1 MLGVQFL
8 TLKKYGPMNKHV
20 IISQTRILLNSA
32 GFDDMEYT
40 ISLQGPTVIMGEH
53 MEEKI
58 TSELREEILKTGMKF
73 L

>member
-1 MLGVQFL
+1 
-8 TLKKYGPMNKHV
+8 MNKHE
-20 IISQTRILLNSA
+20 IISKTRILLNSA

-40 ISLQGPTVIMGEH
+40 ISLQGPTVIMHES

-58 TSELREEILKTGMKF
+58 TDELRKEILKTGMKF

>member
-1 MLGVQFL
+1 
-8 TLKKYGPMNKHV
+8 
-20 IISQTRILLNSA
+20 
-32 GFDDMEYT
+32 MEYT

-58 TSELREEILKTGMKF
+58 TPELREEILKTGMKF

>member
-1 MLGVQFL
+1 
-8 TLKKYGPMNKHV
+8 MNKHV

-40 ISLQGPTVIMGEH
+40 ISLQGPTVIMGEG
-53 MEEKI
+53 MEEKL
-58 TSELREEILKTGMKF
+58 TPKLREEILATGMKF

>member
-1 MLGVQFL
+1 
-8 TLKKYGPMNKHV
+8 MNKHV

-32 GFDDMEYT
+32 GFSDMEYT
-40 ISLQGPTVIMGEH
+40 ISLQGPTVIMGEG

-58 TSELREEILKTGMKF
+58 TPELREEILATGMKF